1 MDIKKLEKIVK
12 LLKDQDLQEIEI
24 EEKDSRIKVK
34 RGSAQSL
41 PQVVSVPQP
50 LPTSEAVEVKEK
62 AADKKPESPYK
73 IIKSPMVGTLY
84 RSPGP
89 DAPVYV
95 EEGTIVNKG
104 QILCIVEAM
113 KLMNEIEAEMK
124 GKIIS
129 ILVENGQ
136 PVEYGEPLF
145 EIEPLK

>member
-12 LLKDQDLQEIEI
+12 LLKEQDLQEIEI
-24 EEKDSRIKVK
+24 EEKDSRIRVK
-34 RGSAQSL
+34 REVGPRL
-41 PQVVSVPQP
+41 PQVVSAPQP
-50 LPTSEAVEVKEK
+50 PLAPEVVAVEEK
-62 AADKKPESPYK
+62 KADKKPESPYK

-89 DAPVYV
+89 DAPAYV

-104 QILCIVEAM
+104 QVLCIVEAM